1 MGSKAGTLGR
11 NGAAFFYNGRIVIM
25 FEELGVKQAK
35 YGDKEMVSLCVIA
48 TLVKDKFVRGEI
60 VSDSCGYYP
69 PDYVSLHHMDGWM
82 LAESIL
88 ECGYSMVMVVE
99 QLEKMTGLVLTDLD
113 ERTRCKDLLDSKPFC
128 EFACDVLTPEGMRYY
143 AKATSSS
150 SLIESAFTLIPKT
163 NAAKKWTDD
172 ATEKWC
178 KENESYLPEMV
189 REFNEEYLGKT
200 TKPTEEVTMEAALDV
215 SSMFIGSVANADNLL
230 KALTD
235 GKLTTGVVHDLMQRA
250 NDSARLTKEND
261 DLKIQVKAKP
271 KSVAPTKFAGTA
283 DDLTGEVTWLKA
295 STVFGLSGVMVDLMS
310 FDVPVWEWKDA
321 KGNVVSHP
329 EAPVVDEHYKFDGRL
344 FEALRSVINKD
355 FLWIWGHTGAGKSSL
370 IEQIAAR
377 LKFPLITMS
386 MDGEITRM
394 DLIGQTK
401 LTEKGGVTVTEFA
414 EGVLPNAMQRPCI
427 LLMDEMDFIKG
438 DVAYCLQTVLNSKEG
453 TLNLLEDAGRIVER
467 HPWSMICATA
477 NTNGRGDESGRYN
490 YARKQSGA
498 LLNRFTT
505 WMKVDY
511 LTYRDELSLL
521 KRVVPELGKDDAET
535 ICKYAKEHRSA
546 FLKDD
551 VEMALSLRNLIAMAQ
566 KYVDF
571 KQFIPEEAK
580 AMSLAFEST
589 ITNAASEDDAIAV
602 KGIQQRIFGG
612 AS

>member
-1 MGSKAGTLGR
+1 
-11 NGAAFFYNGRIVIM
+11 M

-35 YGDKEMVSLCVIA
+35 YSDSEMHSLCVIA
-48 TLVKDKFVRGEI
+48 ALVKGEFTKGELFTE
-60 VSDSCGYYP
+60 SPLSYFP

-88 ECGYSMVMVVE
+88 EDGYPMDVIP
-99 QLEKMTGLVLTDLD
+99 QLELITGLVWD
-113 ERTRCKDLLDSKPFC
+113 ELAEDTRVQDVLMSKPFL
-128 EFACDVLTPEGMRYY
+128 EFAHDVLAFEGKQKY
-143 AKATSSS
+143 SSA
-150 SLIESAFTLIPKT
+150 IKKGRMFGYMFDT
-163 NAAKKWTDD
+163 NRARGWIDNS
-172 ATEKWC
+172 TEKWC

-189 REFNEEYLGKT
+189 RDFNEEYGQGTT

>member
-1 MGSKAGTLGR
+1 
-11 NGAAFFYNGRIVIM
+11 M
-25 FEELGVKQAK
+25 FEQLGVKQAQ
-35 YGDKEMVSLCVIA
+35 YSDKEMVSLFLIA
-48 TLVKDKFVRGEI
+48 LFVKGRFKEGSLEHGRAARPNT
-60 VSDSCGYYP
+60 P
-69 PDYVSLHHMDGWM
+69 PDYVELNHMHGWM

-88 ECGYSMVMVVE
+88 EDGYGLGDAIPE
-99 QLEKMTGLVLTDLD
+99 LEKMSRLVWA
-113 ERTRCKDLLDSKPFC
+113 ESGCKNVLSSAPFRM
-128 EFACDVLTPEGMRYY
+128 FAGDVLTLNGFEEF
-143 AKATSSS
+143 SS
-150 SLIESAFTLIPKT
+150 AVK
-163 NAAKKWTDD
+163 DD
-172 ATEKWC
+172 ASVTFRSLAHDNETRGWADNTTERWC
-178 KENESYLPEMV
+178 KENEEGLPEMV
-189 REFNEEYLGKT
+189 REWKEKKGEVAA
-200 TKPTEEVTMEAALDV
+200 TKPTEEVTMEALEF
-215 SSMFIGSVANADNLL
+215 SGMFVGTAATADPVL
-230 KALTD
+230 KALTA
-235 GKLTTGVVHDLMQRA
+235 GKLTTGIVEEIMQRA
-250 NDSARLTKEND
+250 SHNDRLVAENK
-261 DLKIQVKAKP
+261 DLKIKVSAKP
-271 KSVAPTKFAGTA
+271 KSIAPTKFAGTA
-283 DDLTGEVTWLKA
+283 DDLSGEVTWLKA
-295 STVFGLSGVMVDLMS
+295 FEVFGLKGAMVDLMS

-321 KGNVVSHP
+321 KGNVVDHP

-370 IEQIAAR
+370 IEQIAAT

-401 LTEKGGVTVTEFA
+401 LTEKAGVTITEFV

-453 TLNLLEDAGRIVER
+453 TLNLLEDAGRIIER

-511 LTYRDELSLL
+511 LTFRDELSLL
-521 KRVVPELGKDDAET
+521 KRVVPELSKDEAET

-551 VEMALSLRNLIAMAQ
+551 VEMALSLRNLIAMSQ
-566 KYVDF
+566 KYVDY
-571 KQFIPEEAK
+571 KQFVPEESK
-580 AMSLAFEST
+580 AMEQAFKIT

>member
-1 MGSKAGTLGR
+1 
-11 NGAAFFYNGRIVIM
+11 M
-25 FEELGVKQAK
+25 FEQLGVKQAK

-48 TLVKDKFVRGEI
+48 LFVKSEFENGTLGHGRGR
-60 VSDSCGYYP
+60 CP
-69 PDYVSLHHMDGWM
+69 TDYVELNHMDGWM

-88 ECGYSMVMVVE
+88 EDGYALGDAISE
-99 QLEKMTGLVLTDLD
+99 LEKMTGLVWDNFD
-113 ERTRCKDLLDSKPFC
+113 AGRRCKR
-128 EFACDVLTPEGMRYY
+128 VLTSPPFRKFLEEVLTFQGLQEF
-143 AKATSSS
+143 SSAIKGAES
-150 SLIESAFTLIPKT
+150 NFASLSHSNETRGWADNT
-163 NAAKKWTDD
+163 
-172 ATEKWC
+172 TEKWANN
-178 KENESYLPEMV
+178 NEGYLLEMV
-189 REFNEEYLGKT
+189 REWKEEKGEVAAT
-200 TKPTEEVTMEAALDV
+200 TKPTEEVTMEALEF
-215 SSMFIGSVANADNLL
+215 SGMFVGTAATADPVL
-230 KALTD
+230 KALTA
-235 GKLTTGVVHDLMQRA
+235 GKLTTGIVEEIMQRA
-250 NDSARLTKEND
+250 SHSDRLVAENN
-261 DLKIQVKAKP
+261 DLKIKISAKP
-271 KSVAPTKFAGTA
+271 KSIAPTKFAGTA
-283 DDLTGEVTWLKA
+283 DDLAGEVTWLKA
-295 STVFGLSGVMVDLMS
+295 CDVFGLKGVMVDLMS

-321 KGNVVSHP
+321 KGNVVDHP

-401 LTEKGGVTVTEFA
+401 LTEKAGVTITEFV

-511 LTYRDELSLL
+511 LTFRDELSLL
-521 KRVVPELGKDDAET
+521 KRVVPELSKEEAET

-551 VEMALSLRNLIAMAQ
+551 VEMALSLRNLIAMSQ
-566 KYVDF
+566 KYVDY
-571 KQFIPEEAK
+571 KQFVPEESK
-580 AMSLAFEST
+580 AMEQAFKIT

>member
-1 MGSKAGTLGR
+1 
-11 NGAAFFYNGRIVIM
+11 M
-25 FEELGVKQAK
+25 FEQLGVKQAK
-35 YGDKEMVSLCVIA
+35 YSDTQMVSLCVIA
-48 TLVKDKFVRGEI
+48 LFVKSNFMKGELNQ
-60 VSDSCGYYP
+60 SGLSYLP
-69 PDYVSLHHMDGWM
+69 PDFVELNHMDGWM
-82 LAESIL
+82 LAESFL
-88 ECGYSMVMVVE
+88 EDGYSLDAAISE
-99 QLEKMTGLVLTDLD
+99 LEKMTGLVWADLNSHHQ
-113 ERTRCKDLLDSKPFC
+113 EKLILSAKGFV
-128 EFACDVLTPEGMRYY
+128 EFADEVLTSAGSAMLWPVISER
-143 AKATSSS
+143 ATRV
-150 SLIESAFTLIPKT
+150 FQTLRDS
-163 NAAKKWTDD
+163 NSQRQWTKDS
-172 ATEKWC
+172 TYQWC
-178 KENESYLPEMV
+178 MENEENLPEMV
-189 REFNEEYLGKT
+189 REWKEEKGEVAAT
-200 TKPTEEVTMEAALDV
+200 TKPTEEVTMEALEF
-215 SSMFIGSVANADNLL
+215 SGMFVGTAATADPVL
-230 KALTD
+230 KALTA
-235 GKLTTGVVHDLMQRA
+235 GKLTTGIVEEIMQRA
-250 NDSARLTKEND
+250 SHNDRLVAENK
-261 DLKIQVKAKP
+261 DLKIKVSAKP
-271 KSVAPTKFAGTA
+271 KSIAPTKFAGTA
-283 DDLTGEVTWLKA
+283 DDLSGEVTWLKA
-295 STVFGLSGVMVDLMS
+295 FEVFGLKGAMVDLMS

-321 KGNVVSHP
+321 KGNVVDHP

-401 LTEKGGVTVTEFA
+401 LTEKAGVTITEFV

-511 LTYRDELSLL
+511 LTFRDELSLL
-521 KRVVPELGKDDAET
+521 KRVVPELSKEEAET

-551 VEMALSLRNLIAMAQ
+551 VEMALSLRNLIAMSQ
-566 KYVDF
+566 KYVDY
-571 KQFIPEEAK
+571 KQFVPEESK
-580 AMSLAFEST
+580 AMEQAFKIT

>member
-1 MGSKAGTLGR
+1 MERPFL
-11 NGAAFFYNGRIVIM
+11 YEEVIM
-25 FEELGVKQAK
+25 FEQLGVKQAK

-48 TLVKDKFVRGEI
+48 LFVKGQFDGGRLGFGRGY
-60 VSDSCGYYP
+60 VQ
-69 PDYVSLHHMDGWM
+69 DYVELNHMDGWI

-88 ECGYSMVMVVE
+88 EDGYEVGDAISE
-99 QLEKMTGLVLTDLD
+99 LEKMTGLDWTDVGCQNILMSVPFRKFVREVLTFDGQQEFWEAIKDAPDVTFVSLSHINEARGWLD
-113 ERTRCKDLLDSKPFC
+113 NTTERW
-128 EFACDVLTPEGMRYY
+128 A
-143 AKATSSS
+143 
-150 SLIESAFTLIPKT
+150 
-163 NAAKKWTDD
+163 
-172 ATEKWC
+172 
-178 KENESYLPEMV
+178 NESEEYLPELV
-189 REFNEEYLGKT
+189 RDWKEEKEKKGEVAAA
-200 TKPTEEVTMEAALDV
+200 TKPTEEVTMEALEF
-215 SSMFIGSVANADNLL
+215 SGMFVGTAATADPVL
-230 KALTD
+230 KALTA
-235 GKLTTGVVHDLMQRA
+235 GKLTTGIVEEIMQRA
-250 NDSARLTKEND
+250 SHNDRLVAENK
-261 DLKIQVKAKP
+261 DLKIKVSAKP
-271 KSVAPTKFAGTA
+271 KSIAPTKFAGTA
-283 DDLTGEVTWLKA
+283 DDLAGEVTWLKA
-295 STVFGLSGVMVDLMS
+295 CDVFGLKGVMVDLMS

-321 KGNVVSHP
+321 KGNVVDHP

-401 LTEKGGVTVTEFA
+401 LTEKAGVTITEFV

-511 LTYRDELSLL
+511 LTFRDELSLL
-521 KRVVPELGKDDAET
+521 KRVVPELSKEEAET

-551 VEMALSLRNLIAMAQ
+551 VEMALSLRNLIAMSQ
-566 KYVDF
+566 KYVDY
-571 KQFIPEEAK
+571 KQFVPEESK
-580 AMSLAFEST
+580 AMEQAFKIT

>member
-1 MGSKAGTLGR
+1 
-11 NGAAFFYNGRIVIM
+11 M

-35 YGDKEMVSLCVIA
+35 YGDKEMISLCVIA
-48 TLVKDKFVRGEI
+48 ALVKGEFHRGVLFKGSPPI
-60 VSDSCGYYP
+60 TYFP

-88 ECGYSMVMVVE
+88 EDGLLDWHEWRM
-99 QLEKMTGLVLTDLD
+99 QLELMTGLVWDELD
-113 ERTRCKDLLDSKPFC
+113 EETRVTDMLKAKPFLEFAHDVLAFEGKQKYLSAVKSGDIFGMSDPHSVRGWKDNSTEAWCKD
-128 EFACDVLTPEGMRYY
+128 
-143 AKATSSS
+143 
-150 SLIESAFTLIPKT
+150 
-163 NAAKKWTDD
+163 
-172 ATEKWC
+172 
-178 KENESYLPEMV
+178 NEANLPEMV
-189 REFNEEYLGKT
+189 QKFNEEYLGKT